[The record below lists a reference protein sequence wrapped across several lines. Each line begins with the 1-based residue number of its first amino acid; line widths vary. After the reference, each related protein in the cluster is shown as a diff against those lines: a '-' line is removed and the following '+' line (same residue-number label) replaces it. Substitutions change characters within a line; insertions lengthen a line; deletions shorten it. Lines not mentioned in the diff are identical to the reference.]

1 MEKLKPLLLI
11 EDVTLRIN
19 ELKKL
24 QETLGTSIKNGPKG
38 SLIVSSRKGGAEY
51 YQQKEGKC
59 TYISVKNQELI
70 KSLAQMDY
78 QRKTIQIC
86 KNEIKVLTKLIRKYE
101 AKGSRGINTSNVYFT
116 QNKHRQSLTSPVTY
130 SNKMYIENW
139 EQKEYQPKK
148 LYKDQVTYQT
158 QKGEIVRSKSEL
170 IIANI
175 LKENNIPYHYEYPFE
190 TSKGIFH
197 PDFFCLN
204 VRTRQEFYWEHFG
217 MLDDTDY
224 LKTALQKLN
233 ILSENNLIPGK
244 NLITTFETSDT
255 PISASYVQKLIN
267 EFLM

>member
-1 MEKLKPLLLI
+1 MEKLKPLLFI

-24 QETLGTSIKNGPKG
+24 QETLSTSIKNGPKG
-38 SLIVSSRKGGAEY
+38 ALVVSSRKSRSEY
-51 YQQKEGKC
+51 YQRKEGKC
-59 TYISVKNQELI
+59 TYISNKNQELI

-78 QRKTIQIC
+78 QRKTIQTC
-86 KNEIKVLTKLIRKYE
+86 KNEIKFLTKLIHKYK
-101 AKGSRGINTSNVYFT
+101 AKGSRGINTSNTYFT
-116 QNKHRQSLTSPVTY
+116 QSKKRQNLTTPVTY

-139 EQKEYQPKK
+139 EQKEYQPKR

-190 TSKGIFH
+190 TPQGTFH
-197 PDFFCLN
+197 PDFLCLN

-217 MLDDTDY
+217 MMDDPEY
-224 LKTALQKLN
+224 LKTTLQKLN
-233 ILSENNLIPGK
+233 TLSENNLIPGK
-244 NLITTFETSDT
+244 NLITTFEASDT
-255 PISASYVQKLIN
+255 PISASYVQKLID
-267 EFLM
+267 EFLV